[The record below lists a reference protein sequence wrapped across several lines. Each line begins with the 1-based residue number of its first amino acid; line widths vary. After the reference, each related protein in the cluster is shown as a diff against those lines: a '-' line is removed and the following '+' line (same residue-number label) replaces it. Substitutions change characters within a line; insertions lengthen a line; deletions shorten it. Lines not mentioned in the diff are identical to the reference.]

1 MSRGSFKKILIANRG
16 EVAVRIIRACR
27 ELQISPVAVYSDADR
42 SCRHVWQADEA
53 YRLGGAPASESY
65 LSSAR
70 IVEVA
75 RAAGVDAVHPGYGF
89 LAENAAFALACQAAG
104 LVFIGP
110 KPETISLMG
119 EKTSARRAAIAVGV
133 PVVPGTTEPS
143 QDVAV
148 LQAAADAV
156 GYPIMLKP
164 AAGGGGK
171 GMHWVADAGAL
182 APAVERARR
191 EAQGA
196 FGDAALYVEKAL
208 TGARHI
214 EIQILAD
221 SHGNVVHLFER
232 ECSIQRRHQKIIEE
246 SPSPAVSPTLRERL
260 GTLAVALA
268 RQVGYVNAGTLEFL
282 LDEHRNPHFLEMNT
296 RLQVEHAVTERVTG
310 EDLVKLQIRIAAGEP
325 LPFTQADLQQRGH
338 AIECRV
344 YAEDPDNGFL
354 PSPGR
359 ITSLRL
365 PGGPGVRD
373 DSGIYEGY
381 EVPIHYDPLL
391 SKLTTYGYAR
401 NDALLRMRR
410 ALSEYQVGG
419 IVTNLSFLERIVADP
434 AFGAGDFDTGFV
446 ERVLAADRGAPSG
459 PAASHT
465 APWEMAL
472 AAAAVAAFDA
482 RRAGRTA
489 TNAAAV
495 PAWLRA
501 GWDDLHGGRMGG
513 R

>member
-1 MSRGSFKKILIANRG
+1 VPRAPFKKILIANRG

-53 YRLGGAPASESY
+53 YRLGGALAAESY
-65 LSSAR
+65 LNIPR
-70 IVEVA
+70 IVDLA
-75 RAAGVDAVHPGYGF
+75 CAAGVDAVHPGYGF
-89 LAENAAFALACQAAG
+89 LAENAGFALACQAAG

-133 PVVPGTTEPS
+133 PVVPGTTEPT

-148 LQAAADAV
+148 LQAAADGM
-156 GYPIMLKP
+156 GYPVMLKP

-171 GMHWVADAGAL
+171 GMHWVESAAAL
-182 APAVERARR
+182 SATVERAQR
-191 EAQGA
+191 EAKGA
-196 FGDAALYVEKAL
+196 FGDAALYLEKAL

-221 SHGNVVHLFER
+221 THGNVVHLFDR

-246 SPSPAVSPTLRERL
+246 SPSPAVSPALRERM
-260 GTLAVALA
+260 GNLAVALA

-282 LDEHRNPHFLEMNT
+282 LDHHRNPYFLEMNT

-310 EDLVKLQIRIAAGEP
+310 EDLVKLQIRIAAGES
-325 LPFTQADLQQRGH
+325 LPFTQADLHQRGH

-344 YAEDPDNGFL
+344 YAEDPDRGFL

-391 SKLTTYGYAR
+391 SKLTTYGYSR
-401 NDALLRMRR
+401 SDALLRMRR
-410 ALSEYQVGG
+410 ALSEYHVGG
-419 IVTNLSFLERIVADP
+419 IVTNLSFLERITSLP
-434 AFGAGDFDTGFV
+434 AFGAGEFDTGFV
-446 ERVLAADRGAPSG
+446 ERLLASG
-459 PAASHT
+459 TFAAAAAE
-465 APWEMAL
+465 APWQVAL
-472 AAAAVAAFDA
+472 AAAAVAALEA
-482 RRAGRTA
+482 RRQARLT
-489 TNAAAV
+489 AAASPAV
-495 PAWLRA
+495 PVWRRA
-501 GWDDLHGGRMGG
+501 GWDDLHRGRTGG
-513 R
+513 